1 MKAKI
6 GKEDGGGGGLSS
18 DDVPELFQR
27 TTKLKKNRRS
37 VLAKYS
43 T

>member
-6 GKEDGGGGGLSS
+6 GKEDGGGGLSS
-18 DDVPELFQR
+18 DDVPEFFQR